1 MFADS
6 VEATKSGFDPWGKLM
21 VVTGFRT
28 GGGAGGAGVLEE
40 PEDELDDEPEDE
52 LEDELE
58 DEPEDELED
67 DPEDEPEDEVVVVLE
82 VVGATLGSN
91 VETVS
96 SPLLAT

>member
-58 DEPEDELED
+58 DEPEDE
-67 DPEDEPEDEVVVVLE
+67 VVVVLE
-82 VVGATLGSN
+82 VVGVTLGSN

-96 SPLLAT
+96 LPLLAT

>member
-6 VEATKSGFDPWGKLM
+6 VEATKPGAEPWGKLM

-28 GGGAGGAGVLEE
+28 GGGGGGVGVLEEPEPEDEPDDE

-52 LEDELE
+52 L
-58 DEPEDELED
+58 
-67 DPEDEPEDEVVVVLE
+67 VGMMG
-82 VVGATLGSN
+82 VVGITLGSK

-96 SPLLAT
+96 LPLLATKTLLELAARTA

>member
-52 LEDELE
+52 LD

-67 DPEDEPEDEVVVVLE
+67 ELEDEPEDEVVVVLE

-96 SPLLAT
+96 LPLLAT